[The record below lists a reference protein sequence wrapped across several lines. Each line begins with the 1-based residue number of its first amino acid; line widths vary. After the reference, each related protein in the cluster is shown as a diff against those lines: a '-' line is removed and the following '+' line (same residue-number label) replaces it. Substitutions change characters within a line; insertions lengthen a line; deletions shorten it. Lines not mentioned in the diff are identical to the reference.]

1 MTFKQSPEAFLKMPS
16 AAPAVAMARLVAD
29 RSEAIC
35 QTDLLGFSGIG
46 SELLSDCRMSSV
58 LFLLLFCV
66 F

>member
-46 SELLSDCRMSSV
+46 SELLSDCRM